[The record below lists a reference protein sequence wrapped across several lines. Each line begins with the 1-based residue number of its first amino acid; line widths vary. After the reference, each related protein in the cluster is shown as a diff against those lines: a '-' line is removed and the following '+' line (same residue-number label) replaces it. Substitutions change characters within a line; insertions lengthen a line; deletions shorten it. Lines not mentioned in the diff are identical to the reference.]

1 MISCQSPVTR
11 RQLPSAESS
20 WKLTTGDRKPDRST
34 VLTMFDLCFLSATQL
49 AGRLRARELSA
60 SEVLEAHLRQIERV
74 NPEVNTIVTLDEEAA
89 RARARELDDLSD
101 KGGVLHGLP
110 IAIKDLELTKGLRTT
125 FGSPIYENNV
135 PDQDALFVERLRAA
149 GAVVIGKTNT
159 PEFGAGSQTFN
170 PVFGRTRNPYDL
182 EKTCGGSSGGAA
194 VAVACGMV
202 PFADGS
208 DLGGSLRNPPSFC
221 NVVGLRPSPG
231 RIPRWPATDPWN
243 ALDVLGPIAR
253 SVEDAALLLS
263 VMAGPDRRAPL
274 SSEEPGEIFRGSLG
288 RDFGGVRIACSRD
301 LGSFPVEKQVAAVF
315 DEAVEFFAELGCE
328 VDEAHPD
335 FGNAPEIFQTLRA
348 HSFAIAHAEHLEL
361 HRSLMKET
369 VVWNTEKGLALAAS
383 EIARAQR
390 ERGEL
395 YERVRR
401 FMDRYEFLLLPVTQ
415 VAPFDIETEWVQ
427 EIDGVAMESYIDWMK
442 SCYFISLTALPAMSV
457 PAGFTPE
464 GLPVGLQ
471 IVGRY
476 RHERSVLALGHAFE
490 RATRVGENRPP
501 IV

>member
-1 MISCQSPVTR
+1 MMS
-11 RQLPSAESS
+11 E
-20 WKLTTGDRKPDRST
+20 
-34 VLTMFDLCFLSATQL
+34 LCFLSATEL
-49 AGRLRARELSA
+49 ARRLRAGELSA
-60 SEVLEAHLRQIERV
+60 SEVLEAHLGQIERV
-74 NPEVNTIVTLDEEAA
+74 NRHVNAIVTLDEETA
-89 RARARELDDLSD
+89 RVRARELDDLPD
-101 KGGVLHGLP
+101 RNGVLHGLP

-125 FGSPIYENNV
+125 FGSPIYENHV
-135 PDQDALFVERLRAA
+135 PDEDALFVERLRAA

-170 PVFGRTRNPYDL
+170 AVFGRTRNPYDL
-182 EKTCGGSSGGAA
+182 DKTCGGSSGGAA

-231 RIPRWPATDPWN
+231 RIPRWPTSDPWN
-243 ALDVLGPIAR
+243 TLNVLGPIAR
-253 SVEDAALLLS
+253 SVEDAALMLS

-274 SSEEPGEIFRGSLG
+274 SSEEPGEGFRGSCE
-288 RDFGGVRIACSRD
+288 RDFRGVRIAWSRD
-301 LGSFPVEKQVAAVF
+301 LGSFPVDKEVATVF
-315 DEAVEFFAELGCE
+315 DDAVERFVELGCE
-328 VDEAHPD
+328 VDKAHPD
-335 FGNAPEIFQTLRA
+335 FANAPEIFQTLRA
-348 HSFAIAHAEHLEL
+348 HSFAMEHAEHLEH

-369 VVWNTEKGLALAAS
+369 VVWNVEKGLALHAS
-383 EIARAQR
+383 EVVRAQR

-395 YERVRR
+395 YQRVRR
-401 FMDRYEFLLLPVTQ
+401 FMERYQFLLLPVTQ

-427 EIDGVAMESYIDWMK
+427 EIDGVAMESYVDWMK

-457 PAGFTPE
+457 PAGFTPG

-476 RHERSVLALGHAFE
+476 RDERSVLALGHAFE
-490 RATRVGENRPP
+490 RATRVGETRPS

>member
-1 MISCQSPVTR
+1 MS
-11 RQLPSAESS
+11 E
-20 WKLTTGDRKPDRST
+20 
-34 VLTMFDLCFLSATQL
+34 LCFLSATEL
-49 AGRLRARELSA
+49 ARRLRAGELSA

-74 NPEVNTIVTLDEEAA
+74 NPHVNAIVTLDEETA
-89 RARARELDDLSD
+89 RARARELDDLPD
-101 KGGVLHGLP
+101 KNGVLHGLP

-125 FGSPIYENNV
+125 FGSAIYENNV
-135 PDQDALFVERLRAA
+135 PDEDALFVERLRAA

-170 PVFGRTRNPYDL
+170 AVFGCTRNPYDL

-194 VAVACGMV
+194 VGVACGMV

-231 RIPRWPATDPWN
+231 RIPRWPTSDPWN
-243 ALDVLGPIAR
+243 TLNVLGPIAR
-253 SVEDAALLLS
+253 SVEDAALMLS

-274 SSEEPGEIFRGSLG
+274 SSDAPGEIFRGSLE

-301 LGSFPVEKQVAAVF
+301 LGSFPVDKDVRAVF
-315 DEAVEFFAELGCE
+315 DDAVERFAELGCE

-335 FGNAPEIFQTLRA
+335 FANAPEIFQILRA
-348 HSFAIAHAEHLEL
+348 HLFAMEHAEHLEH

-369 VVWNTEKGLALAAS
+369 VVWNVEKGLALRAS
-383 EIARAQR
+383 EVARAQR
-390 ERGEL
+390 QRGEL
-395 YERVRR
+395 YQRVRR
-401 FMDRYEFLLLPVTQ
+401 FMERYEFLLLPVTQ
-415 VAPFDIETEWVQ
+415 VAPFDIETEWVR
-427 EIDGVAMESYIDWMK
+427 EIDGVAMESYVDWMK

-457 PAGFTPE
+457 PAGFTSG

-476 RHERSVLALGHAFE
+476 RDERSVLALGHAFE
-490 RATRVGENRPP
+490 RATRFGEHRPP
-501 IV
+501 IVSSAF